1 VRGRVECGDWRR
13 EQSGRGKAL
22 WKGLWVRVE
31 GGGEVIRRRGGRERL
46 LAVDDSAGV
55 CDCRLGHTS
64 TGQSIKYP
72 DTWRQG

>member
-31 GGGEVIRRRGGRERL
+31 GGGEVIRWRGGERGCWQLMIL
-46 LAVDDSAGV
+46 LEYVIAG
-55 CDCRLGHTS
+55 
-64 TGQSIKYP
+64 
-72 DTWRQG
+72 

>member
-1 VRGRVECGDWRR
+1 M
-13 EQSGRGKAL
+13 
-22 WKGLWVRVE
+22 RVE
-31 GGGEVIRRRGGRERL
+31 GGGGDQVEGGRERL
-46 LAVDDSAGV
+46 LAVDDSAGVPV